1 MKYAVLMSTR
11 IVGRVPELKPGE
23 VITGNIVNGIE
34 DGNASVKFR
43 LVVVV
48 EVPASGCL
56 KVIGFTSKGTTQS
69 GKRRVEMLDNGE
81 WGWRGRTFV
90 FGKRPTRLSRI
101 DVGDHLGW
109 ISTNDGE
116 TLARMFGL
124 AAGWYAHD
132 HKAVA

>member
-1 MKYAVLMSTR
+1 MRYTIQMSTR
-11 IVGRVPELKPGE
+11 SVGRVPELKRGE
-23 VITGNIVNGIE
+23 VITGNVVNGIE
-34 DGNASVKFR
+34 NGHAFGKFR
-43 LVVVV
+43 PVVVI
-48 EVPASGCL
+48 EAPELGCL

-69 GKRRVEMLDNGE
+69 GKRRVEMLDTGE

-109 ISTNDGE
+109 ISTKDGE

-124 AAGWYAHD
+124 APGWYALD
-132 HKAVA
+132 QRVAT